1 MCSED
6 QKHERETD
14 MNALTRFLAISLS
27 ALMMTGCEIIIG
39 SSTEDD
45 DEKEHDKDP
54 MEVVFDGSS
63 DDSDF
68 DFSQP
73 YLFTLTGDNNRIT
86 LGGDVKEIV
95 ITGSFNY
102 VIVKD
107 QAQLQLLRITG
118 NHNVL
123 VQDEDIELH
132 VDEIELMGNNNF
144 ISLHSYDKVADI
156 GDDNQLLGMEG
167 D

>member
-1 MCSED
+1 
-6 QKHERETD
+6 

-27 ALMMTGCEIIIG
+27 ALMMAGCEITIG

-45 DEKEHDKDP
+45 DEKEHGKDP

-68 DFSQP
+68 DFNQP
-73 YLFTLTGDNNRIT
+73 YLFTLTGDSNKIT
-86 LGGDVKEIV
+86 LAGDIKEIL

-107 QAQLQLLRITG
+107 QAQLELLSVTG

-123 VQDEDIELH
+123 VQDDDIELH
-132 VDEIELMGNNNF
+132 VQEVELVGNNNF

-167 D
+167 E

>member
-1 MCSED
+1 
-6 QKHERETD
+6 
-14 MNALTRFLAISLS
+14 MNALTRFLAVSLS
-27 ALMMTGCEIIIG
+27 ALMMAGCEITIG

-45 DEKEHDKDP
+45 DEKEHDNDP

-73 YLFTLTGDNNRIT
+73 YLFTLTGDSNKIT
-86 LGGDVKEIV
+86 LAGDIKKIL

-107 QAQLQLLRITG
+107 QTQLELLSITG

-123 VQDEDIELH
+123 VQDDDIELH
-132 VDEIELMGNNNF
+132 VNEVELVGNNNF

-167 D
+167 E